1 MINCIAI
8 DDEPL
13 ALEVITAYC
22 EQIPY
27 LNLLKSFTQVSKAQ
41 KHLRKYPVDLLFLD
55 IQMPDMNGISLYK
68 SIEQKPLVIFTT
80 AHTKYAVEGF
90 EVSAIDYLTK
100 PYKLSRFKEACEKA
114 KTYLQ
119 TINHHQTT
127 SKLALYVRSEYALVK
142 ILYQEILYIET
153 LGDFIRIHQKEKEPV
168 LTLMSLRTM
177 EGKLPNDLFMRVH
190 RSFIVSLPKI
200 ESIRRSIITIEG
212 QEIPIGSTYKSKID
226 KYF

>member
-100 PYKLSRFKEACEKA
+100 PYKFSRFSEACDKAKIYLQSTRQHHQDEKA
-114 KTYLQ
+114 
-119 TINHHQTT
+119 
-127 SKLALYVRSEYALVK
+127 ALYIRSEYALVK
-142 ILYQEILYIET
+142 IPYQEIIFIET
-153 LGDFIRIHQKEKEPV
+153 LGDFIRVHQKDKNPV

-177 EGKLPNDLFMRVH
+177 EEKLPTDLFLRVH
-190 RSFIVSLPKI
+190 RSFIVSLSKI